1 MSPALIYRFLA
12 ETSRIPVPVPAHFGE
27 WLPVLASSRTGL
39 SLIVSHVTA
48 PVFCHMPRQGEEKGN
63 MFLATLFVSE
73 YFYQIICDKILKEG
87 AWGFFDS

>member
-1 MSPALIYRFLA
+1 
-12 ETSRIPVPVPAHFGE
+12 
-27 WLPVLASSRTGL
+27 
-39 SLIVSHVTA
+39 
-48 PVFCHMPRQGEEKGN
+48 